1 MLETMFAPMDY
12 RQPGRAERSASGD
25 NLLQSTYALVL
36 AGGRGSRLKQLTDWC
51 AKPAVPFAGKL
62 KIIDFT
68 LSNCVNS
75 GICKVG
81 ILTQYRSQSVTRHLK
96 RAWTFLNEGSS
107 EFASIRPR
115 QHGNGSG
122 YSGTA
127 DAVYQ
132 NLGLIGGIDA
142 RYVLVL
148 AGDHVYKMDY
158 KRMIAEHA
166 QRKADVT
173 VACIE
178 VPLAQ
183 ASSLGV
189 MRVDDDGRVRVFE
202 EKPAF
207 PCSMPGRPDVALAS
221 MGIYVFNAASLKQEL
236 QRDAEDLQSC
246 HDFGRDI
253 IPSLISRARV
263 FAHAFSNSCVSMTG
277 SRPYWR
283 DVGTLDAYWSAH
295 MDLLRPLPQLD
306 LYDDSW
312 PIRSLPHQPTPT
324 KFMFDEDGCCSIG
337 LDSLFCSE
345 SIVSSA
351 TVRRSVLSSKVR
363 VDRGSLIEDSLLLP
377 GVAVGR
383 NVVLRRTIIDSHC
396 VLPDGITIGVDP
408 DADRSRF
415 TVSESGVTLVTP
427 AMLGQLGA
435 PCRVS
440 CEVDKERCA

>member
-1 MLETMFAPMDY
+1 MLETMFAPTEY
-12 RQPGRAERSASGD
+12 RRPGRVERAGD
-25 NLLQSTYALVL
+25 DPLRSTYALVL

-75 GICKVG
+75 GIRKVG

-96 RAWTFLNEGSS
+96 RAWTFLNEGSN
-107 EFASIRPR
+107 EFASIRPPR
-115 QHGNGSG
+115 QHGDGCG

-132 NLGLIGGIDA
+132 NLRLPGGIDA

-158 KRMIAEHA
+158 QRIIEEHV

-178 VPLAQ
+178 VPLAE
-183 ASSLGV
+183 ASSFGV
-189 MRVDDDGRVRVFE
+189 MRVDGDGRVRVFE

-207 PCSMPGRPDVALAS
+207 PCSIPGRPDAALAS
-221 MGIYVFNAASLKQEL
+221 MGIYVFNAAFLKQEL
-236 QRDAEDLQSC
+236 QRDADDPQSC

-253 IPSLISRARV
+253 IPGLISRARV
-263 FAHAFSNSCVSMTG
+263 FAHAFSNSCVHMTD

-295 MDLLRPLPQLD
+295 MDLLRPSPELD

-312 PIRSLPHQPTPT
+312 PIHSLQRRPTPT
-324 KFMFDEDGCCSIG
+324 RFMFDEAGRCGIG
-337 LDSLFCSE
+337 LDSLFCSD
-345 SIVSSA
+345 SVVSSA

-363 VDRGSLIEDSLLLP
+363 VDHGSVIEDSLLLP

-383 NVVLRRTIIDSHC
+383 NVLLRRTIIDSHC

-427 AMLGQLGA
+427 AMLGQLGT